1 MRVDRETAVDT
12 RDPMPA
18 HGSPSKTT
26 HERLER
32 AREVI
37 RVEAQTIAG
46 LERLLDQRFVLAI
59 DLLLACKG
67 KVVCTGMG
75 KAGLIAQKV
84 SATLASTGTDS
95 IYLHPAE
102 ALHGDLGRIRAGD
115 VLLALSNSGET
126 AEVKVVVPVARK
138 IGAKVVTLTGAPK
151 SGLAQLSDVVLD
163 IGRVDEACPLGLAPT
178 ASTSAMLA
186 LGDALAMVLSHERK
200 FSREEYALY
209 HPAGSLG
216 RKLLRVSEVM
226 RRNAELP
233 LVESGAPLATALRV
247 MGHTQGRP
255 GAALIV
261 GANGALAGIFTD
273 GDLRR
278 LIEERGAIRRED
290 AIDGFM
296 TRSPKFVRPDQLLE
310 EAERILRE
318 FRVDQ
323 IPVLDDAG
331 RPVGLLDVQDIL
343 ATRF

>member
-1 MRVDRETAVDT
+1 MSVDESERAGTTPTMTHDQTRVRLEA
-12 RDPMPA
+12 
-18 HGSPSKTT
+18 
-26 HERLER
+26 ERLER

-37 RVEAQTIAG
+37 RVEARTIAR
-46 LERLLDQRFVLAI
+46 LETLLDHRFGGAI
-59 DLLLACKG
+59 DLLLACRG
-67 KVVCTGMG
+67 KIVCTGMG

-84 SATLASTGTDS
+84 SATFASTGSDS
-95 IYLHPAE
+95 IFLHPAE
-102 ALHGDLGRIRAGD
+102 ALHGDLGRIRRGD

-138 IGAKVVTLTGAPK
+138 IGASVIAMTGAPN

-178 ASTSAMLA
+178 ASTSALLA

-209 HPAGSLG
+209 HPAGLLG
-216 RKLLRVSEVM
+216 RKLLRVGEVM

-233 LVESGAPLATALRV
+233 LVKSGESLSTALGA
-247 MGHTQGRP
+247 MGNTQGKP

-261 GANGALAGIFTD
+261 SQDGRLAGIFTD

-278 LIEERGAIRRED
+278 LVAERGGVRSQD
-290 AIDGFM
+290 SIDSYM
-296 TRSPKFVRPDQLLE
+296 TRNPKFVRPDQLLE

-343 ATRF
+343 DTRL